1 MPKSLVEI
9 AVLDRITNELTDRE
23 FEYAA
28 VEIAQ
33 LMDNRFCEFQVTQRS
48 RDGGRDAIGK
58 YRVGHNDHQIHLTA
72 LIEAKL
78 WKESSDIGVKPMS
91 RLISRIKH
99 RDIGVF
105 VTTSCFNKQVQQELI
120 EDNHPIILV
129 SGGDIARVLVANEL
143 NVPTKMDA
151 WLESIKQH
159 ASAK

>member
-1 MPKSLVEI
+1 
-9 AVLDRITNELTDRE
+9 
-23 FEYAA
+23 
-28 VEIAQ
+28 
-33 LMDNRFCEFQVTQRS
+33 
-48 RDGGRDAIGK
+48 
-58 YRVGHNDHQIHLTA
+58 
-72 LIEAKL
+72 
-78 WKESSDIGVKPMS
+78 MS

-143 NVPTKMDA
+143 NVPAKMDA